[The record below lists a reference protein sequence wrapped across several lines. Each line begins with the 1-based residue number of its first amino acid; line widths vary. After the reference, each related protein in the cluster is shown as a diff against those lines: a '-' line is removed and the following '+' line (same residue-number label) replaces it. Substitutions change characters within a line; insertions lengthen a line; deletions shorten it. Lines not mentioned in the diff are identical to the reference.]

1 MYRILAK
8 LLSMQKSIS
17 DGFSSLR
24 ACPQTWA
31 KVAGVSGCLAI
42 ALGAYAAH
50 SKTLSADG
58 RDMMNRANKYHLI
71 HSVAL
76 IALSATNKH
85 PLSACLITV
94 GTLLFSGSL
103 YLKGLYGIA
112 TMYIPPVG
120 GVMMMVGWLSIA
132 FLK

>member
-1 MYRILAK
+1 
-8 LLSMQKSIS
+8 MQKSIS
-17 DGFSSLR
+17 NSLSSLR
-24 ACPQTWA
+24 ACPDTWA
-31 KVAGVSGCLAI
+31 KVAGVSGCIAI

-58 RDMMNRANKYHLI
+58 RDLMNRANKYHLI

-76 IALSATNKH
+76 LALSATNKH
-85 PLSACLITV
+85 PLSACLLTV

-103 YLKGLYGIA
+103 YLKGIYGIA
-112 TMYIPPVG
+112 TLFIPPVG
-120 GVMMMVGWLSIA
+120 GVIMMVGWLSIA